1 MPTTASSRSSSTPAR
16 PAAARTDPS
25 VLELGFTH
33 VGLVCDDIDATA
45 RELEARDVRFLTA
58 GIADVAGLRTTWFR
72 DPWDNVFILLEKR
85 ARPDAPYYRQYRRA
99 D

>member
-1 MPTTASSRSSSTPAR
+1 MPEPIRPYSSSGSPTS
-16 PAAARTDPS
+16 DS
-25 VLELGFTH
+25 
-33 VGLVCDDIDATA
+33 CATTSTQPA

-58 GIADVAGLRTTWFR
+58 GIADVAGLRTAWFR